1 MSMSDPL
8 NNLGSI
14 LQSTEPLE
22 VPYSPNKYLDRDFFA
37 ASYSKAALDKE
48 KLEKNS

>member
-1 MSMSDPL
+1 MSDPL
-8 NNLGSI
+8 NHLESI
-14 LQSTEPLE
+14 SQSTEPLE

-37 ASYSKAALDKE
+37 ASYSKAALAKE